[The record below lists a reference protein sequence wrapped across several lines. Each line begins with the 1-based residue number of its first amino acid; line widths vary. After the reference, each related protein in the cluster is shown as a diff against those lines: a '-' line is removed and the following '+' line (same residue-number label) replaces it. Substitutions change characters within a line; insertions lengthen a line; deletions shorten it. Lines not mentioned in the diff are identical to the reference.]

1 MISSELA
8 THSSILAWKTPW
20 TYEKPLISSY
30 NLLSIYESDIAL
42 SKDSAYVYSF
52 NPKKALGRDFPG
64 GPMVKNPPSN
74 AGDKSLIP
82 RRGTKIPHAM
92 GQIRPEAAK

>member
-1 MISSELA
+1 M
-8 THSSILAWKTPW
+8 
-20 TYEKPLISSY
+20 
-30 NLLSIYESDIAL
+30 LSIYESDIAL